1 MNKKYMK
8 NTAILFASMT
18 ITKIVGAVFKIPLA
32 NILGGTGMGYF
43 STAYGLYSPVF
54 ALTAAGIP
62 AIMMRLTAQN
72 IAAGRPE
79 NALRT
84 RRTALALF
92 SVLGLAGTLV
102 VALFSAFFAEH
113 IACSPESTPAVIAIS
128 PAVMICCIA
137 SVLRGY
143 HEGLSDVVPSAAAA
157 VAEAVSRAAAGL
169 ALSYGVVF
177 YAKYRF
183 DNGLDVFGMQYADYS
198 SAYAAALPYAAA
210 GAIAAVSLSELC
222 GLISLLISDRKRRT
236 YPAPDSTPA
245 DRKRVIGFRLIR
257 EIIPVAA
264 SALVMNCVSFIDLLT
279 VTRTLKASA
288 EMNAVYFQR
297 EFSDILPA
305 AGGLP
310 GLANFMYGSYTG
322 IAMTMFMLIPSFAGN
337 RRRMGTQRRKRSGA
351 GLLYAVPR
359 RGCYRIPGMRR
370 SRRPRGT
377 AALHAVPQPH
387 SRGQRLCRSLRGSV
401 RRRSFH
407 DNRFGYVRSVPGY
420 RKGTYPAYSHVL
432 RCCSQGFAESAADIN
447 SSAEYLRCR
456 CFHRRGLHRD
466 GCRRIADSTK
476 KTRREDQCFRL
487 REASAVLLAALRSFR
502 RACVPGGEKRAAIA
516 SERHYSSVCRRYCLW
531 NITNF
536 NIGFS

>member
-1 MNKKYMK
+1 
-8 NTAILFASMT
+8 
-18 ITKIVGAVFKIPLA
+18 
-32 NILGGTGMGYF
+32 
-43 STAYGLYSPVF
+43 
-54 ALTAAGIP
+54 
-62 AIMMRLTAQN
+62 
-72 IAAGRPE
+72 
-79 NALRT
+79 
-84 RRTALALF
+84 
-92 SVLGLAGTLV
+92 
-102 VALFSAFFAEH
+102 
-113 IACSPESTPAVIAIS
+113 
-128 PAVMICCIA
+128 MICCIA

-183 DNGLDVFGMQYADYS
+183 DNGLDVFGIQYADYS

-210 GAIAAVSLSELC
+210 GAITAVSLSELC

-322 IAMTMFMLIPSFAGN
+322 IAMTMFMLIPSFAG
-337 RRRMGTQRRKRSGA
+337 MTEKTSVPEIAAAWERKDENAAAQGCCTLFRA
-351 GLLYAVPR
+351 G
-359 RGCYRIPGMRR
+359 GCYRIPGMRR
-370 SRRPRGT
+370 SRRPRGNRCSPCCT
-377 AALHAVPQPH
+377 AAAQPRSAPVPEP
-387 SRGQRLCRSLRGSV
+387 SRFCAPEV
-401 RRRSFH
+401 
-407 DNRFGYVRSVPGY
+407 
-420 RKGTYPAYSHVL
+420 
-432 RCCSQGFAESAADIN
+432 
-447 SSAEYLRCR
+447 
-456 CFHRRGLHRD
+456 
-466 GCRRIADSTK
+466 
-476 KTRREDQCFRL
+476 
-487 REASAVLLAALRSFR
+487 
-502 RACVPGGEKRAAIA
+502 
-516 SERHYSSVCRRYCLW
+516 
-531 NITNF
+531 
-536 NIGFS
+536 FS